1 MNGFERKITRTVH
14 IGKVA
19 IGGGNPVSVQSMC
32 NTDTRDVAA
41 TLTQLRALA
50 AAGAEIG
57 RLAVPDMTA
66 AEALA
71 DIVKES
77 PLPLVADIHF
87 DHRLALA
94 AINSGV
100 QGLRLNPG
108 NIGGK
113 DKVRQVAQAAGAAGI
128 PIRIGVNGGSLEK
141 PLLEKFGGVTPEAL
155 LESALSHAAL
165 LEEQGFHDIKL
176 SLKASSVPTM
186 VAAYRL
192 AAERTDLP
200 LHLGVTEAGSLLRG
214 SVKSALGLGA
224 LLLEGIGDTI
234 RVSLTDDPVREVE
247 VARDILAM
255 LGLREGGWEFVSCPT
270 CGRTQIDLIS
280 LARRVEQALSDIT
293 PPRPLKV
300 AVMGCAVNGP
310 GEAADA
316 DIGLAGGP
324 DGGLIFR
331 KGEKVGYYTEDA
343 LFDTFIGMVKELTQ
357 EEPSAKIK

>member
-1 MNGFERKITRTVH
+1 
-14 IGKVA
+14 
-19 IGGGNPVSVQSMC
+19 
-32 NTDTRDVAA
+32 
-41 TLTQLRALA
+41 
-50 AAGAEIG
+50 
-57 RLAVPDMTA
+57 
-66 AEALA
+66 
-71 DIVKES
+71 
-77 PLPLVADIHF
+77 
-87 DHRLALA
+87 
-94 AINSGV
+94 
-100 QGLRLNPG
+100 
-108 NIGGK
+108 
-113 DKVRQVAQAAGAAGI
+113 
-128 PIRIGVNGGSLEK
+128 
-141 PLLEKFGGVTPEAL
+141 
-155 LESALSHAAL
+155 
-165 LEEQGFHDIKL
+165 
-176 SLKASSVPTM
+176 M

-247 VARDILAM
+247 TARDILAM

-280 LARRVEQALSDIT
+280 LAHRVEQALSEIT

-316 DIGLAGGP
+316 DIGLAGGA

-331 KGEKVGYYTEDA
+331 KGEKVGFYAEDV

-357 EEPSAKIK
+357 EAASAKIK

>member
-1 MNGFERKITRTVH
+1 MKDFSRKITRTVH
-14 IGKVA
+14 IGKVPV
-19 IGGGNPVSVQSMC
+19 GGGSPVSIQSMC
-32 NTDTRDVAA
+32 NTDTREVAA
-41 TLTQLRALA
+41 TLDQLRALKE
-50 AAGAEIG
+50 AGADIG
-57 RLAVPDMTA
+57 RLAVPDMA
-66 AEALA
+66 AAVALA
-71 DIVKES
+71 DILPDS
-77 PLPLVADIHF
+77 PLPIVADIHF

-94 AINSGV
+94 AIKSGV

-108 NIGGK
+108 NIGGRER
-113 DKVRQVAQAAGAAGI
+113 VRQVAEAAGKAGI

-141 PLLEKFGGVTPEAL
+141 SLLEKYGGVTAEAL

-165 LEEQGFHDIKL
+165 LQEQGFYDIKL
-176 SLKASSVPTM
+176 SLKASSVPIM
-186 VAAYRL
+186 VDAYRL

-200 LHLGVTEAGSLLRG
+200 LHLGVTEAGSLFRG
-214 SVKSALGLGA
+214 SIKSALGLGA

-234 RVSLTDDPVREVE
+234 RVSLTDDPLREVE
-247 VARDILAM
+247 VARDILSM

-280 LARRVEQALSDIT
+280 LAHRVEQALRDIP

-316 DIGLAGGP
+316 DIGLAAGLE
-324 DGGLIFR
+324 GGLIFR
-331 KGEKVGYYTEDA
+331 HGEKVGYYSEDA

>member
-113 DKVRQVAQAAGAAGI
+113 DKVRQVAEAAGAAGI

-141 PLLEKFGGVTPEAL
+141 PLLARYGGVTPEAL

-280 LARRVEQALSDIT
+280 LAHRVEQALSDIT

-331 KGEKVGYYTEDA
+331 KGKKVGYYTEDA

>member
-14 IGKVA
+14 IGPVA
-19 IGGGNPVSVQSMC
+19 VGGGNPVSVQSMC

-113 DKVRQVAQAAGAAGI
+113 DKVRQVADAAGAAGI

-141 PLLEKFGGVTPEAL
+141 PLLARYGGVTPEAL

>member
-1 MNGFERKITRTVH
+1 MNDYSRKKTRLVH
-14 IGKVA
+14 IGPVA
-19 IGGGNPVSVQSMC
+19 IGGGEPVSIQSMC
-32 NTDTRDVAA
+32 NTPTTDVAA
-41 TLTQLRALA
+41 TLAQLRALA
-50 AAGAEIG
+50 AAGAQIG
-57 RLAVPDMTA
+57 RLAVPDQAA
-66 AEALA
+66 AECLP
-71 DIVKES
+71 DILRDS

-87 DHRLALA
+87 DYRLALA
-94 AINSGV
+94 AIRGGV

-108 NIGGK
+108 NIGGPER
-113 DKVRQVAQAAGAAGI
+113 VRQVAEAAGAAGI

-141 PLLEKFGGVTPEAL
+141 SLLAKYGGITPEAL
-155 LESALSHAAL
+155 VESALNHAAL
-165 LEEQGFHDIKL
+165 LEQHGFHDIKL

-214 SVKSALGLGA
+214 SVKTALGLGA
-224 LLLEGIGDTI
+224 LLLEGIGDTL

-247 VARDILAM
+247 MACEILSM
-255 LGLREGGWEFVSCPT
+255 LGLRQGGWEFVSCPT
-270 CGRTQIDLIS
+270 CGRTRIDLIA
-280 LARRVEQALSDIT
+280 LARRVEEALSDIT

-316 DIGLAGGP
+316 DIGLAAGA

-331 KGEKVGYYTEDA
+331 RGEKVGYYTEDV
-343 LFDTFIGMVKELTQ
+343 LFDTFIGMVKELTAGD
-357 EEPSAKIK
+357 PSAILN

>member
-1 MNGFERKITRTVH
+1 
-14 IGKVA
+14 
-19 IGGGNPVSVQSMC
+19 
-32 NTDTRDVAA
+32 
-41 TLTQLRALA
+41 
-50 AAGAEIG
+50 
-57 RLAVPDMTA
+57 
-66 AEALA
+66 
-71 DIVKES
+71 
-77 PLPLVADIHF
+77 
-87 DHRLALA
+87 
-94 AINSGV
+94 
-100 QGLRLNPG
+100 
-108 NIGGK
+108 
-113 DKVRQVAQAAGAAGI
+113 
-128 PIRIGVNGGSLEK
+128 
-141 PLLEKFGGVTPEAL
+141 L

-331 KGEKVGYYTEDA
+331 KGKKVGDYTEDA

>member
-1 MNGFERKITRTVH
+1 MNDYARKITRTVH
-14 IGKVA
+14 IGQVA
-19 IGGGNPVSVQSMC
+19 VGGGNPVSVQSMC

-41 TLTQLRALA
+41 TLAQLKALA

-57 RLAVPDMTA
+57 RLAVPDLAA

-94 AINSGV
+94 AIKGGV

-113 DKVRQVAQAAGAAGI
+113 EKVRQVAEAAGEAGI

-141 PLLEKFGGVTPEAL
+141 PLLAKYGGVTAEAL

-165 LEEQGFHDIKL
+165 LEEQGFYDIKL

-247 VARDILAM
+247 TARDILAM

-280 LARRVEQALSDIT
+280 LAHRVEQALSEIT

-316 DIGLAGGP
+316 DIGLAGGS

-331 KGEKVGYYTEDA
+331 KGEKVGFYAEDV

-357 EEPSAKIK
+357 EAASAKIK

>member
-1 MNGFERKITRTVH
+1 MNDYRRKITRTVH
-14 IGKVA
+14 IGSVA
-19 IGGGNPVSVQSMC
+19 VGGGHPISVQSMC
-32 NTDTRDVAA
+32 NTDTRDPAA
-41 TLTQLRALA
+41 TLAQLRALA
-50 AAGAEIG
+50 AAGADIG
-57 RLAVPDMTA
+57 RLAVPDMAA
-66 AEALA
+66 AEALT
-71 DIVKES
+71 DIVRDS

-94 AINSGV
+94 AVKAGV

-108 NIGGK
+108 NIGGP
-113 DKVRQVAQAAGAAGI
+113 DKVRLVAEAAGAAGI
-128 PIRIGVNGGSLEK
+128 PIRIGVNSGSLEK
-141 PLLEKFGGVTPEAL
+141 TLLAKYGGVTPEAM
-155 LESALSHAAL
+155 LESALNHAAM

-200 LHLGVTEAGSLLRG
+200 LHLGVTEAGSLYRG

-247 VARDILAM
+247 AAKDILAM
-255 LGLREGGWEFVSCPT
+255 LGLRQGGWEIVSCPT
-270 CGRTQIDLIS
+270 CGRTQIDLIA
-280 LARRVEQALSDIT
+280 LAKRVEEALAGIE
-293 PPRPLKV
+293 PPRPIKV

-316 DIGLAGGP
+316 DIGLAGGA

-331 KGEKVGYYTEDA
+331 RGQKVGYYAEDA
-343 LFDTFIGMVKELTQ
+343 LFDTFIGMVKELTR
-357 EEPSAKIK
+357 EDASDTM

>member
-1 MNGFERKITRTVH
+1 MNDYARKITRTVH
-14 IGKVA
+14 IGQVA
-19 IGGGNPVSVQSMC
+19 VGGGNPVSVQSMC

-41 TLTQLRALA
+41 TLAQLKALA

-57 RLAVPDMTA
+57 RLAVPDLAA

-94 AINSGV
+94 AIKGGV

-113 DKVRQVAQAAGAAGI
+113 EKVRQVAEAAGAAGI

-141 PLLEKFGGVTPEAL
+141 PLLAKYGGVTAEAL

-247 VARDILAM
+247 TARDILAM

-280 LARRVEQALSDIT
+280 LAHRVEQALSEIT

-316 DIGLAGGP
+316 DIGLAGGA

-331 KGEKVGYYTEDA
+331 KGEKVGFYAEDV

-357 EEPSAKIK
+357 EAASAKIK